1 MENVTN
7 LLRLEQ
13 QITDGWSRWPTPALH
28 LHPCKYSSH
37 IILVSASGHRNAVTF
52 RFNLYMSSAMWSS
65 NHPTST
71 KADLRPPFTPTVRC
85 YDRPSFLSFKPV
97 RQTMP
102 SDSRLRPGFHGRR
115 SAVACTARPLRL
127 HFCTMEA
134 DRSGSP
140 FCCGTPFTKKELYLY
155 LIVFVAFV
163 SPAYCALSLPVGY
176 CNYSR
181 MKYVVCR
188 KVLVWPK
195 KKNVYRLMDFD
206 QNLFIYN

>member
-13 QITDGWSRWPTPALH
+13 QITDGWSRWPTPALR
-28 LHPCKYSSH
+28 LRPCKYSSYV
-37 IILVSASGHRNAVTF
+37 ILVSASGNSNAVTF
-52 RFNLYMSSAMWSS
+52 RFNLYTSSAMWSL

-71 KADLRPPFTPTVRC
+71 KADLHPTFTPTVRC
-85 YDRPSFLSFKPV
+85 YDHPFLSFKPV

-102 SDSRLRPGFHGRR
+102 SDSRHRPGLYSRR
-115 SAVACTARPLRL
+115 SVVACAARPLRL
-127 HFCTMEA
+127 HFCTKEA
-134 DRSGSP
+134 DRSSSP
-140 FCCGTPFTKKELYLY
+140 FSCGTPFTNKELYLY

-181 MKYVVCR
+181 MKHVVCR
-188 KVLVWPK
+188 TVLV
-195 KKNVYRLMDFD
+195 
-206 QNLFIYN
+206 